1 MLAYLTLGIFPVS
14 SHINGRLCPK
24 MGNGGCSAA
33 NYLTNKEI
41 PMFKNALATSL
52 LLSMMLISV
61 VSAVKADP
69 PDPKPGTPPLATVR

>member
-1 MLAYLTLGIFPVS
+1 
-14 SHINGRLCPK
+14 
-24 MGNGGCSAA
+24 
-33 NYLTNKEI
+33 
-41 PMFKNALATSL
+41 MFKNALATSL